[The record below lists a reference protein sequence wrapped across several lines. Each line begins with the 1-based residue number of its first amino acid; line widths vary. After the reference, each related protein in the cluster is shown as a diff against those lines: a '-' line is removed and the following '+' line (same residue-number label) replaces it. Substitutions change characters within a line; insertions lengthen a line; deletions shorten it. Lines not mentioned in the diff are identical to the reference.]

1 MESITTPKNWLDV
14 WLHHR
19 NVTYGCMQE
28 LLTNCLTN
36 SVGKAL
42 LPFQKVICCC
52 LLGLDMTCL
61 PILKHVPFFDFFWGK
76 VAHFLHDFHS
86 SSFPYLAFEESNG
99 EHNQL
104 TTQQIQNSLGRT
116 QTYVSGGGPRRCP
129 GELNIHSLLRIGHT
143 DFGGEQYVWSLLQ
156 VKNWMHAADLILF
169 FYSSASLQH
178 QKQV

>member
-1 MESITTPKNWLDV
+1 MPSYFKT
-14 WLHHR
+14 R
-19 NVTYGCMQE
+19 
-28 LLTNCLTN
+28 
-36 SVGKAL
+36 
-42 LPFQKVICCC
+42 
-52 LLGLDMTCL
+52 
-61 PILKHVPFFDFFWGK
+61 PILRFFGGK

-156 VKNWMHAADLILF
+156 VKKLDACSRSDFVFLF
-169 FYSSASLQH
+169 LCLPSTPKAGVISEQDWRVAGTVTGVWYFFLP
-178 QKQV
+178 